1 MEENTQTQE
10 TQTQVDTQESN
21 QDNSLNAEIN
31 LEEEISKALDEPE
44 ELPSEEPPKQV
55 DKPEDYS
62 EKQDNII
69 KCPDKFKKKDG
80 TVDVENLLKSY
91 TELESM
97 SSSQKNTWEKER
109 AELQN
114 KIDAFDRQQQEQA
127 EQYGF
132 NSPQEMAN
140 AYEIV
145 NTEANEYYKYVNE
158 TDDPVAVTRMLRDYI
173 NNPTEEKREEIE
185 LEFSPEVIRRV
196 TAATERKRFQLEQQ
210 SKQYNQTVEMTQIE
224 NTIQQL
230 CEKHNDILQ
239 NEEVKNFVVDQ
250 FNKFGAALD
259 FETASAM
266 LSLLE
271 SREKSLKQTVNDIA
285 SKQNTQATDKIAS
298 INNSS
303 SAQSSSDDNVDF
315 DKLSPAEQAKLL
327 AKYV

>member
-1 MEENTQTQE
+1 MDENTQITE
-10 TQTQVDTQESN
+10 TQVTTQDTT
-21 QDNSLNAEIN
+21 QDNSSTAEVN
-31 LEEEISKALDEPE
+31 LEDEISKALDEPE
-44 ELPSEEPPKQV
+44 ELVSEESLTQV

-62 EKQDNII
+62 KQQDNIT

-97 SSSQKNTWEKER
+97 SSSQKNSWEKER
-109 AELQN
+109 AELQS
-114 KIDAFDRQQQEQA
+114 KIDAFDRRQQEQA
-127 EQYGF
+127 QQYGF
-132 NSPQEMAN
+132 DSPQEMAN
-140 AYEIV
+140 AYEII

-158 TDDPVAVTRMLRDYI
+158 TDDPVAVTNMLRDYI

-210 SKQYNQTVEMTQIE
+210 SAQYNQTVEMTQIE
-224 NTIQQL
+224 NTIKQL

-239 NEEVKNFVVDQ
+239 NEEVKNFVVTQ
-250 FNKFGAALD
+250 FNKFGSALD

-285 SKQNTQATDKIAS
+285 SKQNAQATDKIAS
-298 INNSS
+298 INNSN
-303 SAQSSSDDNVDF
+303 SAQSSDDENVDF